1 MNISYKWLKD
11 YLDTDKSPTELSE
24 ILTDLGLEIGSVE
37 VVESVKGGL
46 KGIVV
51 GEVLTCAKHPD
62 ADKLSVTTVD
72 IGGEEPLPIVCG
84 APNVAAGQKVV
95 VATVGTTLYS
105 GDESFKIKK
114 AKIRGEVSEGM
125 ICAEDEI
132 GLGTSHDGIM
142 VLDPDTKIGTL
153 ASEYFNIESDT
164 IFEVELTPNRIDGAS
179 HIGVA
184 RDLVAAFRA
193 QNIESSVKWPSVEK
207 FKVDNNNYPIKVSV
221 ENSEAAPRYSGLT
234 MTNITVKESPDWL
247 KNRLLSIGM
256 TPINNVVDITNFV
269 LHETGQP
276 LHAFDGDKIK
286 GNHVRVRTM
295 PTGTKFTTLDEKELE
310 LTESDLMI
318 CDETDGMCIAGVF
331 GGIDSGVTENTTKI
345 FLESAC
351 FDSVYVR
358 KTSRHHALFTDAS
371 FRFERGSDPNMT
383 IYALKRA
390 ALLIKELAGGEVSSD
405 IIDIYPN
412 PVKDFSVTL
421 NYSNMD
427 RLIGKVLDRNL
438 VKIILTS
445 LDIKIDKESSE
456 ELQLS
461 VPPYRVDV
469 QREADV
475 IEEILRVYGYNN
487 VEDPTKVNSTV
498 VYADK
503 PDRNKIRNILA
514 DQLSS
519 VGFVEIMN
527 NSLTKAS
534 YYEDLTTYPADKTV
548 ILANPLS
555 NDLNGMRQ
563 TLLFGGLE
571 SIERNINRRHSN
583 LKLVEFGNC
592 YSIHPKADKTVQNSY
607 QEEEFISLFVTG
619 LKAPANWNTPEQKV
633 TFSDIKT
640 YTENILSRLGF
651 NIKNIQSSAT
661 KNNDIYQD
669 GLDYRLGKNQLATI
683 GWIKNSILK
692 EFDIEQTVFYAE
704 LNFTKILQL
713 VSKKDVVFS
722 ELSKY
727 PEVHRDLALLIDK
740 SVKFEEIEKVAFKT
754 EKAIL
759 KSVSL
764 FDVYEGKN
772 LGENKKSYAVSFV
785 LEDKEKTLKDKQID
799 KTMNRLIEAFK
810 KEIGA
815 ELRG

>member
-1 MNISYKWLKD
+1 MNISYKWLKE
-11 YLDTDKSPTELSE
+11 YLSTDKSPTELSE
-24 ILTDLGLEIGSVE
+24 ILTDLGLEIGSIEDVE
-37 VVESVKGGL
+37 TVKGGL

-51 GEVLTCAKHPD
+51 GEVLTCVKHPD
-62 ADKLSVTTVD
+62 ADKLSVTTVNV
-72 IGGEEPLPIVCG
+72 GGDEPLPIVCG

-105 GDESFKIKK
+105 GEESFKIKK
-114 AKIRGEVSEGM
+114 AKIRGEISEGM

-142 VLDPDTKIGTL
+142 ILDPNAKVGTP

-164 IFEVELTPNRIDGAS
+164 IFEVELTPNRIDAAS

-193 QNIESSVKWPSVEK
+193 QNIESSIKWPSIDD
-207 FKVDNNNYPIKVSV
+207 FKIDNNNYPIKVTV
-221 ENSEAAPRYSGLT
+221 ENGEATPRYSGLT

-247 KNRLLSIGM
+247 KNKLLSIGM
-256 TPINNVVDITNFV
+256 SPINNVVDITNFV
-269 LHETGQP
+269 LHECGQP
-276 LHAFDGDKIK
+276 LHAFDGDKIS
-286 GNHVRVRTM
+286 GNHVRVRTLAK
-295 PTGTKFTTLDEKELE
+295 GTKFTTLDEKERE
-310 LTESDLMI
+310 LTENDLMI
-318 CDETDGMCIAGVF
+318 CNETDGMCIAGVF

-390 ALLIKELAGGEVSSD
+390 ALLIKELAGGEISSD

-412 PVKDFSVTL
+412 PVKDFAVTL
-421 NYSNMD
+421 SYSRMD
-427 RLIGKVLDRNL
+427 RLIGKVLDRSL
-438 VKIILTS
+438 VKTILTA
-445 LDIKIDKESSE
+445 LDIKINQENGE

-487 VEDPTKVNSTV
+487 VEDPKKVNSTV

-503 PDRNKIRNILA
+503 PDRNKIKNILA
-514 DQLSS
+514 DQLSA

-527 NSLTKAS
+527 NSLTKAA
-534 YYEDLTTYPADKTV
+534 YHENLTTYPANRTV
-548 ILANPLS
+548 VLANPLS

-571 SIERNINRRHSN
+571 CIERNINRRNSN

-592 YSIHPKADKTVQNSY
+592 YSIHPKADKTVQSSY

-619 LKAPANWNTPEQKV
+619 LKAPESWNTPEQKV
-633 TFSDIKT
+633 TFSDIKN
-640 YTENILSRLGF
+640 YAENILTRIGF
-651 NIKNIQSSAT
+651 NVKSILVSGINDS
-661 KNNDIYQD
+661 DIYQD
-669 GLDYRLGKNQLATI
+669 GLVYKLGKNQIATI
-683 GWIKNSILK
+683 GWIKKSILK

-704 LNFTKILQL
+704 LNFTKILQF
-713 VSKKDVVFS
+713 VSKKDIVFS

-727 PEVHRDLALLIDK
+727 PEVNRDLALLIDK
-740 SVKFEEIEKVAFKT
+740 SVKFDDIERIAFKT
-754 EKAIL
+754 EKEIL

-772 LGENKKSYAVSFV
+772 LAEGKKSYAVSFV
-785 LEDKEKTLKDKQID
+785 LENKEKTLQDKQIEN
-799 KTMNRLIEAFK
+799 TMNRLIEAFK